1 MPREEMKTRL
11 ESNVKKLR
19 MENLLG
25 RNLFRMSGGE
35 KQKVACACADTSD
48 APVIVL
54 DEPSSNLDLHSIRE
68 LADIIEQW
76 KKNGKT
82 VIVAEH
88 RLYYMLPFADR
99 LLNILQPL
107 LANEEADDSE
117 NTKDFAALMEEIK
130 KIYGAKFPSLEK
142 KIKQFRYFHIV
153 REETQYLWETLFCIL
168 RRCLKRAN
176 ELLLGNSDYEHGIAN
191 LFYDAAIVAREFGLP
206 AVLGTGFATRRFS
219 DGQNIRV
226 DGDKGEVYA
235 V

>member
-11 ESNVKKLR
+11 ESTVKKLR

-35 KQKVACACADTSD
+35 KQKVACAGADTSN

-76 KKNGKT
+76 KKDGKT

-99 LLNILQPL
+99 VLYLKDGRIEMECTT
-107 LANEEADDSE
+107 EELKNLGKE
-117 NTKDFAALMEEIK
+117 N
-130 KIYGAKFPSLEK
+130 
-142 KIKQFRYFHIV
+142 Q
-153 REETQYLWETLFCIL
+153 
-168 RRCLKRAN
+168 
-176 ELLLGNSDYEHGIAN
+176 
-191 LFYDAAIVAREFGLP
+191 
-206 AVLGTGFATRRFS
+206 AVQIFSYCTRRNPVFM
-219 DGQNIRV
+219 GNIILHS
-226 DGDKGEVYA
+226 A
-235 V
+235 PLP